1 MQNGHRASTRRPG
14 DVTKGSGVGPARR
27 ADLSVRRSPMPGAQL
42 VLHVGAK
49 EVSRDELA
57 SVEAPPPTR
66 TWFPIRH
73 SHVLD
78 AVLETVD
85 QSGFTVEKM
94 RLALS

>member
-1 MQNGHRASTRRPG
+1 M
-14 DVTKGSGVGPARR
+14 PA
-27 ADLSVRRSPMPGAQL
+27 AQL

-73 SHVLD
+73 SHVLTPSTTG
-78 AVLETVD
+78 V
-85 QSGFTVEKM
+85 QSAPAPPGPHLDTKITAPDSRRATDFTDEIPISAD
-94 RLALS
+94 LYF